1 MHVYTALII
10 SLLMLLCPELY
21 NYSPHLDY
29 ICNVGLDSATQPFFA
44 LDTICFMLIVGTLD
58 RMPALT

>member
-10 SLLMLLCPELY
+10 SLVMLLCPELY

-44 LDTICFMLIVGTLD
+44 LDTILLHVDCGNT
-58 RMPALT
+58 